1 MVENKIRVAIQGGPA
16 SFHEVAAQQYYP
28 QYEVES
34 VACPSFR
41 QLCEVLQQGEANVAV
56 MAVENTLAGS
66 ILPNYN
72 LLHQYNLFVTG
83 ELWLPIEQNLMA
95 LPGQQLEDLTKV
107 VSHPMALNQCMDFL
121 LQQPHLQLQESHD
134 TADSAKAIREQNLAG
149 VAAIASKQ
157 AAALYGLEML
167 AENIEDRRD
176 NFTRFLVVNKGR
188 PQENIAGAN
197 KATLLLQVSHDG
209 SLADI
214 FTQLS
219 RDSMHTALIQTL
231 PATARSHAHYMVI
244 ELEGESSD
252 RLQETIAKLAPL
264 VQYQRLLGL
273 YQKTK
278 YPEQPNPKK
287 KVNSLQH

>member
-1 MVENKIRVAIQGGPA
+1 MVQNKIRVAIQGGPA
-16 SFHEVAAQQYYP
+16 SFHEVAARQYFP
-28 QYEVES
+28 MSDVES
-34 VACPSFR
+34 VPCQSFR
-41 QLCEVLQQGEANVAV
+41 QLCEVLQQGEADQAV
-56 MAVENTLAGS
+56 MAVENTIAGS

-107 VSHPMALNQCMDFL
+107 VTHPMALNQCSEFL
-121 LQQPHLQLQESHD
+121 KQYPDIQQQESHD
-134 TADSAKAIREQNLAG
+134 TADSAKEIRAKGLMG

-157 AAALYGLEML
+157 AAALYGLEMM

-176 NFTRFLVVNKGR
+176 NFTRFLVVNRER
-188 PQENIAGAN
+188 PQQINASSN

-219 RDSMHTALIQTL
+219 LHHIHTALIQTL
-231 PATARSHAHYMVI
+231 PATARSHAHYLVI
-244 ELEGESSD
+244 ELEGESSEN
-252 RLQETIAKLAPL
+252 LQETIATLKPL
-264 VQYQRLLGL
+264 VDYQYLLGL

-278 YPEQPNPKK
+278 YPEHPNPAK
-287 KVNSLQH
+287 KVNALQH

>member
-1 MVENKIRVAIQGGPA
+1 MTHKKIKVAIQGGPA
-16 SFHEVAAQQYYP
+16 SFHEVAAQQYFP
-28 QYEVES
+28 GHEVQS
-34 VACPSFR
+34 LPCQSFR
-41 QLCEVLQQGEANVAV
+41 ELCEALHKGKADQAV

-95 LPGQQLEDLTKV
+95 LPGQRLQDLRKV
-107 VSHPMALNQCMDFL
+107 VSHPMALNQCTEFL
-121 LQQPHLQLQESHD
+121 TQRPQLQLQESHD
-134 TADSAKAIREQNLAG
+134 TADSAKEIREKGLEG

-176 NFTRFLVVNKGR
+176 NFTRFLVVNRER
-188 PQENIAGAN
+188 PKAVVSTN
-197 KATLLLQVSHDG
+197 KATLLLQVSHDR

-219 RDSMHTALIQTL
+219 LHNIHTALIQTL
-231 PATARSHAHYMVI
+231 PAIARSYAHYMVI

-252 RLQETIAKLAPL
+252 NLQETIASLEPL
-264 VQYQRLLGL
+264 VEYQQLIGL
-273 YQKTK
+273 YHKTK
-278 YPEQPNPKK
+278 YPEHPNPKK
-287 KVNSLQH
+287 KVKSLQL

>member
-1 MVENKIRVAIQGGPA
+1 MTQRKIKVAIQGGPA
-16 SFHEVAAQQYYP
+16 SFHEVAAQQYFP
-28 QYEVES
+28 ECDVES
-34 VACPSFR
+34 VPCQSFR
-41 QLCEVLQQGEANVAV
+41 ELCEALQQGEADQAV

-72 LLHQYNLFVTG
+72 LLHQFNLFVTG

-95 LPGQQLEDLTKV
+95 LPGQQLQDLTKV
-107 VSHPMALNQCMDFL
+107 VTHPMALNQCMEFL
-121 LQQPHLQLQESHD
+121 MQQPQLQLQESHD
-134 TADSAKAIREQNLAG
+134 TADSAKEIREKGLQG

-176 NFTRFLVVNKGR
+176 NFTRFLVVNR
-188 PQENIAGAN
+188 EQPQENSSFN

-219 RDSMHTALIQTL
+219 AHNIHTALIQTL
-231 PATARSHAHYMVI
+231 PAISRSHSHYMVI
-244 ELEGESSD
+244 ELEGESS
-252 RLQETIAKLAPL
+252 RNLQETIAVLAPL
-264 VQYQRLLGL
+264 VEYQQLLGL
-273 YQKTK
+273 YQKTM
-278 YPEQPNPKK
+278 YPAQPNPKK
-287 KVNSLQH
+287 KVNALQH

>member
-1 MVENKIRVAIQGGPA
+1 MTQKLKVAIQGGPA

-28 QYEVES
+28 EHEVES
-34 VACPSFR
+34 VPCQSFR
-41 QLCEVLQQGEANVAV
+41 QLCETLQQGAADLGA

-72 LLHQYNLFVTG
+72 LLHQFNLFVTG

-95 LPGQQLEDLTKV
+95 LPGQQLQDLTKV
-107 VSHPMALNQCMDFL
+107 VTHPMALNQCMEFL
-121 LQQPHLQLQESHD
+121 TQQPQLQLQESHD
-134 TADSAKAIREQNLAG
+134 TADSAKEIREKNLEG

-176 NFTRFLVVNKGR
+176 NFTRFLVVSR
-188 PQENIAGAN
+188 EQPQENKTAN
-197 KATLLLQVSHDG
+197 KATLLLQVSHER
-209 SLADI
+209 SLADV
-214 FTQLS
+214 FMQL
-219 RDSMHTALIQTL
+219 HIHEIHVALIQTL

-252 RLQETIAKLAPL
+252 NLQETIATLEPL
-264 VQYQRLLGL
+264 VEYQQLLGL

-278 YPEQPNPKK
+278 YPEHPNPKK
-287 KVNSLQH
+287 KVKALQH